1 MALCNQPIVTV
12 YLIRNV
18 HRWKATFLDG
28 ECLHDILNRVAAKMT
43 KGTVVK

>member
-18 HRWKATFLDG
+18 HRWKATFSRRGLFD
-28 ECLHDILNRVAAKMT
+28 DILNRVAAKMT